1 MDERQRKT
9 LTSKL
14 SALLGFED
22 GADDVLAHLLS
33 IQPQD
38 VSLELDC
45 CLRLPLCLLVAAG
58 MILLPRGDIQ

>member
-33 IQPQD
+33 IQQQD
-38 VSLELDC
+38 VSVDFDH
-45 CLRLPLCLLVAAG
+45 R
-58 MILLPRGDIQ
+58 LLPASASAY